1 MLCNVQVKQIFEILH
16 KFTKRRRI
24 KMIDWLMQR
33 TADGATYLQVVIIM
47 TLWLLVIYLIYCSI
61 CDYVESDIY
70 NDEDGD

>member
-1 MLCNVQVKQIFEILH
+1 
-16 KFTKRRRI
+16 
-24 KMIDWLMQR
+24 MIDWLMQR

-70 NDEDGD
+70 NDEDGDWNGQIFGFLPQGQRQGD

>member
-1 MLCNVQVKQIFEILH
+1 
-16 KFTKRRRI
+16 
-24 KMIDWLMQR
+24 MIDWLMQR